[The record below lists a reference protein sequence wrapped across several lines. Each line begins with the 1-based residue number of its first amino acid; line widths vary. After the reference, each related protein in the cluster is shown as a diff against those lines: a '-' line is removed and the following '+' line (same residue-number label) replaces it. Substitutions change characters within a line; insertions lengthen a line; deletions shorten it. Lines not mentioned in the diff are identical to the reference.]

1 MHKCTKIKYRHHS
14 APSSAPQGNSTM
26 KFNALLFGF
35 ITLITLTTAASA
47 DISDDSRT
55 LERYVAKLDKINY
68 LPSLLPVIMEN
79 SDVIELTDEQINA
92 LQTWRETNRED
103 VIAKMN
109 EIVKKRVDIKEAA
122 LSPDVSSA
130 RLIQMQ
136 NEVFRLQREVLV
148 YKLSCRDLV
157 INTFDRNNWE
167 GFFMVL
173 AEQGMGVELPE
184 IELSQQ

>member
-1 MHKCTKIKYRHHS
+1 
-14 APSSAPQGNSTM
+14 M

-35 ITLITLTTAASA
+35 ITLITLTGSASA
-47 DISDDSRT
+47 DINDDARV
-55 LERYVAKLDKINY
+55 LEQYVAKLDKINY

-79 SDVIELTDEQINA
+79 SDVIELTDEQVAA

-109 EIVKKRVDIKEAA
+109 EIIQKRIEIKEAA
-122 LSPDVSSA
+122 LSPDISSA

-136 NEVFRLQREVLV
+136 NEAFRLQREVLV

-157 INTFDRNNWE
+157 INTFNRNNWE

-173 AEQGMGVELPE
+173 AEKEMGVELPE
-184 IELSQQ
+184 MYLSQQ

>member
-1 MHKCTKIKYRHHS
+1 MKLNTKILVF
-14 APSSAPQGNSTM
+14 A
-26 KFNALLFGF
+26 
-35 ITLITLTTAASA
+35 TLISMAGSVSA
-47 DISDDSRT
+47 DINDESRM
-55 LERYVAKLDKINY
+55 LEQYVSKLDKINY
-68 LPSLLPVIMEN
+68 LPSLLPVIIDN
-79 SDVIELTDEQINA
+79 SDVIELTDEQITA

-157 INTFDRNNWE
+157 INTFNRNNWE

-173 AEQGMGVELPE
+173 AEQEMGVELPE
-184 IELSQQ
+184 IYLTQQ

>member
-1 MHKCTKIKYRHHS
+1 
-14 APSSAPQGNSTM
+14 M

-35 ITLITLTTAASA
+35 ITLITLTGSASA
-47 DISDDSRT
+47 DINDDSRV
-55 LERYVAKLDKINY
+55 LEQYVAKLDKINY

-79 SDVIELTDEQINA
+79 SDVIELTDEQVAA

-109 EIVKKRVDIKEAA
+109 EIIQKRIEIKEAA
-122 LSPDVSSA
+122 LSPDISSA

-136 NEVFRLQREVLV
+136 NEAFRLQREVLV

-157 INTFDRNNWE
+157 INTFNRNNWE

-173 AEQGMGVELPE
+173 AEKEMGVELPE
-184 IELSQQ
+184 MYLSQQ

>member
-1 MHKCTKIKYRHHS
+1 
-14 APSSAPQGNSTM
+14 M

-35 ITLITLTTAASA
+35 ITLITLTGSASA
-47 DISDDSRT
+47 DINDDSRV
-55 LERYVAKLDKINY
+55 LEQYVAKLDKINY

-79 SDVIELTDEQINA
+79 SDVIELTDEQVAA

-109 EIVKKRVDIKEAA
+109 EIIQKRIEIKEAA
-122 LSPDVSSA
+122 LSPDISSS

-136 NEVFRLQREVLV
+136 NEAFRLQREVLV

-157 INTFDRNNWE
+157 INTFNRNNWE

-173 AEQGMGVELPE
+173 AEKEMGVELPE
-184 IELSQQ
+184 MYLSQQ

>member
-1 MHKCTKIKYRHHS
+1 
-14 APSSAPQGNSTM
+14 M

-35 ITLITLTTAASA
+35 ITLIILTSSATA
-47 DISDDSRT
+47 DISDDSQL
-55 LERYVAKLDKINY
+55 LERYVSKLDKINY

-79 SDVIELTDEQINA
+79 SDVIELTDEQVSA

-109 EIVKKRVDIKEAA
+109 EIIQKRIEIKEAA
-122 LSPDVSSA
+122 LSPDISSA

-173 AEQGMGVELPE
+173 AEKEMGVELPE
-184 IELSQQ
+184 LYLSQQ

>member
-1 MHKCTKIKYRHHS
+1 
-14 APSSAPQGNSTM
+14 M

-35 ITLITLTTAASA
+35 ITLITLTGSASA
-47 DISDDSRT
+47 DINDDSRV
-55 LERYVAKLDKINY
+55 LEQYVAKLDKINY

-79 SDVIELTDEQINA
+79 SDVIELTDEQVAA

-103 VIAKMN
+103 VITKMN
-109 EIVKKRVDIKEAA
+109 EIIQKRIEIKEAA
-122 LSPDVSSA
+122 LSPDISSA

-136 NEVFRLQREVLV
+136 NEAFRLQREVLV

-157 INTFDRNNWE
+157 INTFNRNNWE

-173 AEQGMGVELPE
+173 AEKEMGVELPE
-184 IELSQQ
+184 MYLSQQ

>member
-1 MHKCTKIKYRHHS
+1 MKH
-14 APSSAPQGNSTM
+14 NS
-26 KFNALLFGF
+26 FLF
-35 ITLITLTTAASA
+35 ILIALITLSGKAIA
-47 DISDDSRT
+47 DINEESRI
-55 LERYVAKLDKINY
+55 LEQYAKQLDKINY
-68 LPSLLPVIMEN
+68 LPSLLPVIIEN
-79 SDVIELTDEQINA
+79 SDVIELTDEQIIA

-109 EIVKKRVDIKEAA
+109 EIVKKRVAIKEAA

-136 NEVFRLQREVLV
+136 NEAFRLQREVLV

-173 AEQGMGVELPE
+173 AEQEMGVELPE
-184 IELSQQ
+184 MYLTQQ

>member
-1 MHKCTKIKYRHHS
+1 MKI
-14 APSSAPQGNSTM
+14 
-26 KFNALLFGF
+26 NALLLGF
-35 ITLITLTTAASA
+35 ITLITLTSSTSA
-47 DISDDSRT
+47 DISDDSRA
-55 LERYVAKLDKINY
+55 LEKYVAKLDKINY

-79 SDVIELTDEQINA
+79 SDVIELTDEQVSA

-109 EIVKKRVDIKEAA
+109 EIVQKRVEIKEAA
-122 LSPDVSSA
+122 LSPEVSSA

-173 AEQGMGVELPE
+173 AEKEMGVELPE
-184 IELSQQ
+184 IHLSQQ